1 MVERLPLKYVNNKFY
16 DKRPNTLS
24 SAVIKTV
31 NDLLFYKKI
40 KSVNFDINNLSEE
53 NKRKLLNT
61 QLCKFNFCC
70 SKHDCKFI
78 HFYQKYHDDIII
90 YTNRVNLRR
99 TITYRKKYEKIYTL
113 FLYKFNLQIP
123 IEVLKKIFSFVV
135 EDGNELL
142 ECKYGDK
149 CRAKYC
155 RSYHRC
161 KNCNEYFTSS
171 SSRLRHKCMVSSD
184 LELNL
189 MNISGCKWCIRH
201 ENKTYNYKCKNREC
215 TGINKL
221 YQDTYKCYCCNYKT
235 KDLFSLN
242 VHYNRSRKCYKKLP
256 LELKIKLINKFDN
269 Y

>member
-90 YTNRVNLRR
+90 YTNR
-99 TITYRKKYEKIYTL
+99 
-113 FLYKFNLQIP
+113 
-123 IEVLKKIFSFVV
+123 
-135 EDGNELL
+135 
-142 ECKYGDK
+142 
-149 CRAKYC
+149 
-155 RSYHRC
+155 
-161 KNCNEYFTSS
+161 
-171 SSRLRHKCMVSSD
+171 
-184 LELNL
+184 
-189 MNISGCKWCIRH
+189 
-201 ENKTYNYKCKNREC
+201 
-215 TGINKL
+215 
-221 YQDTYKCYCCNYKT
+221 
-235 KDLFSLN
+235 
-242 VHYNRSRKCYKKLP
+242 
-256 LELKIKLINKFDN
+256 
-269 Y
+269 